1 MHLLLLQAEV
11 KVVDLCFIAGSGD
24 DVFGEGLDLVE
35 RGVGSLEIVYFE
47 EGRRI
52 EKESLQFLKMIN
64 HKQEI
69 KEKVED

>member
-1 MHLLLLQAEV
+1 MNLLLLQAEV

-47 EGRRI
+47 EGI
-52 EKESLQFLKMIN
+52 W
-64 HKQEI
+64 
-69 KEKVED
+69 DG